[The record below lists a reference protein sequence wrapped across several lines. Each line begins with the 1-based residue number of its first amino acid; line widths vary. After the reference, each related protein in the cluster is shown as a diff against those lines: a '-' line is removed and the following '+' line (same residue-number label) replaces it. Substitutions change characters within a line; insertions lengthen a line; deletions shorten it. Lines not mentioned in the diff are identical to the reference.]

1 MFPYFFSDLRFKEVQ
16 PGPTGQPPFSK
27 FKSCMK
33 SVSNTSEE
41 QDKSLLEMWKYV
53 QCLYT
58 LCVSLSCHPHSMH
71 TCSLLSWLP
80 STNFGAG
87 LASLCR
93 WPLPSSLK
101 PGKWAYFSCN
111 VDSFG
116 RQWDFM
122 EQLTKGGTTLGTV
135 FLSDAWLLF
144 LPARFCATNIR
155 GQRLFDNTQYSCLSQ
170 SSLAETRGGGQRES
184 YNDWLT
190 WFWATV
196 LFSQKLQ
203 SELFIE
209 QNFF

>member
-1 MFPYFFSDLRFKEVQ
+1 M
-16 PGPTGQPPFSK
+16 
-27 FKSCMK
+27 
-33 SVSNTSEE
+33 
-41 QDKSLLEMWKYV
+41 
-53 QCLYT
+53 YT

-122 EQLTKGGTTLGTV
+122 EQLTKGGTILGTV

-155 GQRLFDNTQYSCLSQ
+155 GQRLMMHSIHVSVSLLLQRHVEEGRGSPTMTGLLGSGQLFYSAKSCSP
-170 SSLAETRGGGQRES
+170 
-184 YNDWLT
+184 N
-190 WFWATV
+190 
-196 LFSQKLQ
+196 FS
-203 SELFIE
+203 
-209 QNFF
+209 